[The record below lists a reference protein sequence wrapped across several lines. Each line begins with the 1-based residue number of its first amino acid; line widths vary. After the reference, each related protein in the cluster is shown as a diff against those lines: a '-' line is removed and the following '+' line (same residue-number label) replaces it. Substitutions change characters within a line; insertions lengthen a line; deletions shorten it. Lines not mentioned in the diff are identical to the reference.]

1 MKFFI
6 KSKWSIWLL
15 ILLITSLW
23 GYGWVP
29 MKAGLAYMGPATF
42 TALRFIVGA
51 ITLLIIAKV
60 MKLGWPSKKYIKPL
74 IIVGLLQ
81 TTAVFLLV
89 MFGLNLVD
97 AGKSS
102 VLLYSMPLWSSLLA
116 VPFLKEKLSLK
127 QLVGLGIGMVGLLTI
142 LGWDVW
148 IAQEWTVILG
158 EFLIVFASVIW
169 AIANIYFRIHL
180 QDLPKVQSSAYQ
192 MTFGAIA
199 LLLVAIMMEAG
210 DPIQI

>member
-29 MKAGLAYMGPATF
+29 MKAGLAYMGPAMF

-51 ITLLIIAKV
+51 VTLLIVAGI
-60 MKLGWPSKKYIKPL
+60 MGLGIPSKKYWKHL

-81 TTAVFLLV
+81 TAAVFLLV
-89 MFGLNLVD
+89 MYGLNLVD

-116 VPFLKEKLSLK
+116 IPYLKEKLSSK
-127 QLVGLGIGMVGLLTI
+127 QMTGLGLGMLGLLTI

-148 IAQEWTVILG
+148 FAQDWTIVLG
-158 EFLIVFASVIW
+158 ELLIIFASMI
-169 AIANIYFRIHL
+169 
-180 QDLPKVQSSAYQ
+180 
-192 MTFGAIA
+192 
-199 LLLVAIMMEAG
+199 
-210 DPIQI
+210 